1 MSDIEFPSPRY
12 RRLEKEY
19 DKARF
24 DCFKEYLGCQNAD
37 DVYKVI
43 TTYDGITRYNGIVAA
58 INSRIAAYTGC
69 SYSEF
74 RNVEPWREPNDTSEE
89 LLEYIRKRWDEIYN
103 DEPVAD
109 QKTTDTNPVSQSTS
123 DSKIFDTDH
132 FPIGSAVLV
141 TNINCKDI
149 CIPDKEAI
157 GIVYNIDNG
166 GKNLVLTTT
175 NVTVGTPLINVRV
188 DQVEQELVK
197 LTRLLPEPPE
207 VENMDYQSAVN
218 ELGFGPID
226 LAESK
231 RMVIG
236 FLDIMTGLK
245 KVITFDPDYY
255 SPGSIIFFKYK
266 TSAAGNDMRDRL
278 FTGIIKG
285 FYANRT
291 VMIVHVQEEN
301 LIDDFEINADDV
313 HWGTVEISKADKFWE
328 VPKENKK

>member
-1 MSDIEFPSPRY
+1 MSQTKAVFD
-12 RRLEKEY
+12 LE
-19 DKARF
+19 
-24 DCFKEYLGCQNAD
+24 
-37 DVYKVI
+37 
-43 TTYDGITRYNGIVAA
+43 
-58 INSRIAAYTGC
+58 
-69 SYSEF
+69 
-74 RNVEPWREPNDTSEE
+74 
-89 LLEYIRKRWDEIYN
+89 
-103 DEPVAD
+103 
-109 QKTTDTNPVSQSTS
+109 
-123 DSKIFDTDH
+123 H

-149 CIPDKEAI
+149 CIPDTEAI

-166 GKNLVLTTT
+166 GKNLILATT
-175 NVTVGTPLINVRV
+175 NVTVGTPLINVSV

-207 VENMDYQSAVN
+207 VEDMDYQSAVN
-218 ELGFGPID
+218 EMEFGPID
-226 LAESK
+226 LAGGK
-231 RMVIG
+231 RTVIG

-255 SPGSIIFFKYK
+255 SPGTIVIFKYK
-266 TSAAGNDMRDRL
+266 TSAAGNSMRDRP
-278 FTGIIKG
+278 FAGIVKG

-313 HWGTVEISKADKFWE
+313 HWGTVEISKEVKVFE

>member
-1 MSDIEFPSPRY
+1 MSNIDFPSPYY
-12 RRLEKEY
+12 RRLQREY

-24 DCFKEYLGCQNAD
+24 DCFKEYLSCQNAD

-74 RNVEPWREPNDTSEE
+74 RNVEQWRAPNDESEE
-89 LLEYIRKRWDEIYN
+89 LLENIRKRWDEIYN

-109 QKTTDTNPVSQSTS
+109 QKTADTNAVSQTS
-123 DSKIFDTDH
+123 ADSKTFDTDH

-166 GKNLVLTTT
+166 GKNLILVGA
-175 NVTVGTPLINVRV
+175 NVTVGTPLINVTV

-197 LTRLLPEPPE
+197 LTRLLP
-207 VENMDYQSAVN
+207 
-218 ELGFGPID
+218 
-226 LAESK
+226 
-231 RMVIG
+231 
-236 FLDIMTGLK
+236 
-245 KVITFDPDYY
+245 
-255 SPGSIIFFKYK
+255 
-266 TSAAGNDMRDRL
+266 
-278 FTGIIKG
+278 
-285 FYANRT
+285 
-291 VMIVHVQEEN
+291 
-301 LIDDFEINADDV
+301 
-313 HWGTVEISKADKFWE
+313 
-328 VPKENKK
+328 